1 MEDRNLRPFEAKLLQ
16 FSELMEVMDSTRE
29 LGQRHLNGDT
39 SEATRISFKRFCN
52 AATARR
58 RVLCSL
64 HEAAHASTFER
75 HGFRVAHVTI
85 KASERPERAGR
96 SVLLGGRVDAE
107 YTPNRDRHWLVAI
120 AAGRIIDEIFETVVN
135 EHFDGCDMR
144 KLANATGG
152 DAEIIASIMAEAR
165 QEILNNTSCIER
177 ISDALLASET
187 LTGDELRAIIAA

>member
-1 MEDRNLRPFEAKLLQ
+1 MR
-16 FSELMEVMDSTRE
+16 FSELMSVMDSTRE

-52 AATARR
+52 AAAARR

-75 HGFRVAHVTI
+75 RGFRVSHVTI
-85 KASERPERAGR
+85 KANERRERAGGR
-96 SVLLGGRVDAE
+96 VLLGGSVHAE
-107 YTPNRDRHWLVAI
+107 YTPSRDRHWLVAV

-135 EHFDGCDMR
+135 ERFDGSDMR
-144 KLANATGG
+144 KLSDATGG
-152 DAEIIASIMAEAR
+152 DAEIIASIMEEAR
-165 QEILNNTSCIER
+165 QEVLNNASCIER